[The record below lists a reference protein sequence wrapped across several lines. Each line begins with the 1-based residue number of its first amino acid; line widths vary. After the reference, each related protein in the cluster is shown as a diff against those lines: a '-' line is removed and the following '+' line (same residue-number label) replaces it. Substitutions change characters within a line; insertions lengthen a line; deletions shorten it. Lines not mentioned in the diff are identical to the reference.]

1 MSKNNINNNSLK
13 EKEKVKDSNINYK
26 QIFANPMKTYSDKE
40 TKAIDTYFNKLRKQK
55 RNK

>member
-1 MSKNNINNNSLK
+1 MSKNNINNNLLK
-13 EKEKVKDSNINYK
+13 EKKEVNSNNNYK

-40 TKAIDTYFNKLRKQK
+40 TKAIETYFNKLRKQK